1 MNKLNQGGK
10 AVRTAIW
17 VKSLLDDAIDAI
29 EIHELEIAHRRAK
42 CAIENLEELHDFDPR
57 VSRAVDR
64 VVCFVTLD
72 CLDVAEIRKAQK
84 NLEAVA
90 AIGRTMIG
98 EEHFEAQACAS

>member
-1 MNKLNQGGK
+1 MNKFNQGGK

-29 EIHELEIAHRRAK
+29 EIHELEIAYRRAK

-72 CLDVAEIRKAQK
+72 CLDVSEIRKAQK

-90 AIGRTMIG
+90 AVGRVIGN
-98 EEHFEAQACAS
+98 EAFACAS